1 MAITNRSYCDCFI
14 YTSNATFCERI
25 CFEFEYWLDVVSNF
39 DYFLKKYLASYLL
52 FDEVQL
58 DVLDDHEQQPMELE
72 EEGSM
77 CFWRVCNQVVKEQ
90 DGISSLR

>member
-1 MAITNRSYCDCFI
+1 MAVTNRSYWDCFI
-14 YTSNATFCERI
+14 YTSYATFCERI
-25 CFEFEYWLDVVSNF
+25 C
-39 DYFLKKYLASYLL
+39 FLKKYLASYLL

-77 CFWRVCNQVVKEQ
+77 CFCRVCNQVVKEQ
-90 DGISSLR
+90 DGIFFKIGQHCM